1 MLESIFQLY
10 LNQKPVQFKNRNINS
25 INTILKLYNRQSI
38 QQSINSKTSI
48 NKTNA
53 QPTRTYTLN
62 YQLIK
67 HYRTKTKTLKIK
79 LTILKFSSFSTT
91 LTICLKLTINLTAR
105 NIWIAKQPFNKN
117 KPNHWL
123 RFNVAIS
130 NSSTY

>member
-1 MLESIFQLY
+1 MLESISALY
-10 LNQKPVQFKNRNINS
+10 FNQQPIQFKDRNINS
-25 INTILKLYNRQSI
+25 KNAILKLYNRQSI

-105 NIWIAKQPFNKN
+105 NI
-117 KPNHWL
+117 
-123 RFNVAIS
+123 
-130 NSSTY
+130 